1 MTTGAK
7 VAIGCVVAV
16 VLAVGAVIAVVV
28 GGAWWAKGKI
38 EQVAGNAAE
47 KAKEM
52 DRYQKKANANPF
64 TVPADSVVPE
74 TRLVKFIEVRKGVY
88 AVYQAHQPEFERMK
102 DKKDADL
109 SDVMTVGGLLV
120 DARLALTKGLADQ
133 GMNEEEYNFIVQQV
147 YKSAWA
153 SAAQKETG
161 RQPSEAVKE
170 GARQAQEQFGE
181 AMKQVRDSQGEK
193 VSEEDQRKAA
203 SALKELSEQAEKG
216 AEMMRVPQANIDLFR
231 KYEADL
237 KKYAMEGLAM
247 AGL

>member
-7 VAIGCVVAV
+7 VAIGCVVTV
-16 VLAVGAVIAVVV
+16 VLAGGAVIVVV
-28 GGAWWAKGKI
+28 GLGAWWAKGKV
-38 EQVAGNAAE
+38 EEVAGNLGE
-47 KAKEM
+47 KTKELE
-52 DRYQKKANANPF
+52 RYQKKANANPF
-64 TVPADSVVPE
+64 TAPADSVISE
-74 TRLVKFIEVRKGVY
+74 ARLVKFIDVRKGVY
-88 AVYQAHQPEFERMK
+88 AVYQAHQSEFERMK
-102 DKKDADL
+102 DKKEADL
-109 SDVMTVGGLLV
+109 SDVMKLGGLIF

-161 RQPSEAVKE
+161 KQPSEAVKE
-170 GARQAQEQFGE
+170 SAREAQEQFGE
-181 AMKQVRDSQGEK
+181 AMKQVRDSQGQK
-193 VSEEDQRKAA
+193 VSEEDQKKTA
-203 SALKELSEQAEKG
+203 SALQELSEQAEKG

-237 KKYAMEGLAM
+237 KKYTMEGLAI